1 MFAAARLA
9 MYSEKVTSS
18 DRWYGEQHSI
28 EFESQVTELMDQ
40 TGYERDVCVAAL
52 EDANGDETDAI
63 NWLLYKHQKRQDQIN
78 QNFDTQI
85 ALTTKKFWNMAKNIE
100 HVDTVL
106 LSASSKC
113 EDDIINIADKTI
125 DGLNKIIEDLLN
137 ENKKLKENQKRLSP
151 PNLGFPMF

>member
-1 MFAAARLA
+1 

-18 DRWYGEQHSI
+18 DRWYGEQEDSI

-63 NWLLYKHQKRQDQIN
+63 NWLLYKNQKRQDQIN

-85 ALTTKKFWNMAKNIE
+85 ALITKKFWNMAQNIE
-100 HVDTVL
+100 PVL
-106 LSASSKC
+106 LSHFEKC

-137 ENKKLKENQKRLSP
+137 ENKKLKENRRAEKI
-151 PNLGFPMF
+151 